1 MKQIKKITAVA
12 IIFIM
17 IVMSFGTVAA
27 QAPEIKIPNPTAEFY
42 SNDFANILNDS
53 TEREIVSL
61 GESLFKATEGGQV
74 VFVSIETL
82 NGNTIEEYANEL
94 FNKWKIGTKDK
105 GVLFILSMQERE
117 SRIEVGYGYEGVL
130 TDLQSNKLLVKFAEL
145 NNEQGIDAAVKT
157 IYTDISSIVSG
168 NEDIVQYPSNT
179 QPRQNTSTSRSF
191 FEENPILSIILGIIV
206 LILIILDFIF
216 TGGRVTFFILRMA
229 AYSARRGGGG
239 GGGGRSSGGGGRS
252 GGGGSSGRF

>member
-1 MKQIKKITAVA
+1 MKQLRLSAVLL
-12 IIFIM
+12 IILILGT
-17 IVMSFGTVAA
+17 MSFGIVSAE
-27 QAPEIKIPNPTAEFY
+27 APEIKIPNPTAEFY
-42 SNDFANILNDS
+42 SNDFADILNDS
-53 TEREIVSL
+53 TEKDIVGL
-61 GESLFKATEGGQV
+61 GESNFKATEGGQV

-82 NGNTIEEYANEL
+82 DNNTIEEYANAL

-157 IYTDISSIVSG
+157 IYADLCSIVSG
-168 NEDIVQYPSNT
+168 NEDMVQYPST
-179 QPRQNTSTSRSF
+179 SQTPRNSSDGNNF
-191 FEENPILSIILGIIV
+191 FQENPILTIILGIIV
-206 LILIILDFIF
+206 LILIVLDFML
-216 TGGRVTFFILRMA
+216 TGGRVTFLILRMMA
-229 AYSARRGGGG
+229 ASARRGGGG
-239 GGGGRSSGGGGRS
+239 GGGNSGGGGRS